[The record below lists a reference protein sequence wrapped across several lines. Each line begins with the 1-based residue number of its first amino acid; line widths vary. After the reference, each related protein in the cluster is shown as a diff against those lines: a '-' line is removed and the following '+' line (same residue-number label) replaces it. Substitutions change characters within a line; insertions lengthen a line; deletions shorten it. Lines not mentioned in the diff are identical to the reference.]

1 MKPQAVITHWVHPE
15 VIELLSQRCVVIPN
29 PTRESLPR
37 GEILQR
43 TKNAQAIMVFMPD
56 MIGVDRPRFLPQA
69 LLENIDH
76 TFFTP
81 HLGSAVDEIRRDIAL
96 EAARHILQALNGEKP
111 EGAINSPVSPE
122 IRP

>member
-56 MIGVDRPRFLPQA
+56 MIDEDFLRTCSHLKIVSAA
-69 LLENIDH
+69 LKGYD
-76 TFFTP
+76 
-81 HLGSAVDEIRRDIAL
+81 
-96 EAARHILQALNGEKP
+96 
-111 EGAINSPVSPE
+111 NS
-122 IRP
+122 